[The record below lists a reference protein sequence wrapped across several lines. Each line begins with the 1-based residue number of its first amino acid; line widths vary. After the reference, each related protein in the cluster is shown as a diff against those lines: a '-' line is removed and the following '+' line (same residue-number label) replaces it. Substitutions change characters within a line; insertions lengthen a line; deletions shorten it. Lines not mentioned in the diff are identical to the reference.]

1 MTGFYIR
8 LGLVVTISIAITVKA
23 IISYI
28 RYDLS
33 EYMYW
38 DEENLKMVSYKE
50 VKQRRLKR

>member
-1 MTGFYIR
+1 MIGFYIR
-8 LGLVVTISIAITVKA
+8 LGLVVIISITITVKA

-50 VKQRRLKR
+50 VKQKRLKR

>member
-1 MTGFYIR
+1 MIGFYIR
-8 LGLVVTISIAITVKA
+8 LGLVVIISITITVKA

-28 RYDLS
+28 RYELS

>member
-1 MTGFYIR
+1 MIGFYIR
-8 LGLVVTISIAITVKA
+8 LGLVVIISITITVKA